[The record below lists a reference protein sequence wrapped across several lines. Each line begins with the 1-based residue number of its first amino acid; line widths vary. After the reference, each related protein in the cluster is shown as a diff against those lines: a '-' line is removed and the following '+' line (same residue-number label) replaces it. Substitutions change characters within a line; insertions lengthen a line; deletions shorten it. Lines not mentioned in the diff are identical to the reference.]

1 MSPAQDPS
9 TSRAVAYRTRVVHCK
24 RAPYDVYIGRGG
36 RWGNPFV
43 IGRDGDRAEVIAK
56 YERWLL
62 TQPELLAA
70 LPQLRGRTLGCWC
83 APRPCH
89 GDVLARLAD
98 ATGREPAVPSPSAL
112 ASSIVARAARVP

>member
-1 MSPAQDPS
+1 MTTAAEAS
-9 TSRAVAYRTRVVHCK
+9 TSRSPATRTRVVHCK
-24 RAPYDVYIGRGG
+24 RAPYDVYIGRGRG
-36 RWGNPFV
+36 SRWGNPFV
-43 IGRDGDRAEVIAK
+43 VGRDGDRAEVIEK

-62 TQPELLAA
+62 TQPELLVA

-98 ATGREPAVPSPSAL
+98 ATR
-112 ASSIVARAARVP
+112 

>member
-1 MSPAQDPS
+1 MSPTQDPS

-24 RAPYDVYIGRGG
+24 RAPYDAYIGRGG

-98 ATGREPAVPSPSAL
+98 ATG
-112 ASSIVARAARVP
+112 